1 MDLKERVNKML
12 EDEET
17 KQLWEEIYLAFEDG
31 GINGIEKLLIRKVEE
46 IKNEFEE
53 IKSEIDK
60 KIKGK

>member
-12 EDEET
+12 ENEET

>member
-17 KQLWEEIYLAFEDG
+17 KQLWEEIYSAFEDG